1 MMESA
6 VTGLIYSMNPLA
18 LNWAQVL
25 MMFPVTMSWVRE
37 STKRDRSIR
46 KALDEQWLDMYQ
58 RAAT

>member
-37 STKRDRSIR
+37 STKRDRSLR

-58 RAAT
+58 GAAT

>member
-58 RAAT
+58 GAAT